1 MADPITAAAAAFS
14 NWAYATFFAA
24 AGYGTTAHA
33 VISATLY
40 YGAQA
45 AIYTGVSMG
54 LSAVAQAQAPNPE
67 GQKVTRKQSR
77 PPRQFCGGGPVR
89 VSGPYMLRET
99 IGPKLAVVIA
109 LPEGPLA
116 SVGDVYLNDDKT
128 TRVDGWVQEGADG
141 RYGTGDLVRI
151 DYRLGHATETR
162 HTIFPAE
169 FDGVWPA
176 NARGDG
182 VGSLALYAQHRSRES
197 FSKHYPNGEPIPS
210 AVVQGAC
217 YDWRDPAQ
225 DREDETTW
233 LPNTNP
239 VVWLVHLE
247 WAHYGRSWTRSIAPV
262 LEALTAEA
270 DYCDASVAKV
280 GGTEP
285 RYRWAGAWN
294 STTEPDAVRT
304 SILAACDGWLTTD
317 GQGRLIVMAGRYE
330 EPTFV
335 IPPEHIEA
343 FTWQRGQMDEEACNE
358 LIISYVSPS
367 HDFTEVECD
376 PWRDEADILLRGKV
390 RSENLALAW
399 VSHHTQARRL
409 AKRKM
414 IRVNAARRG
423 MVRTGIYGLNGLGH
437 RYIRVQNPTLS
448 SMADVVCEVVNVEVD
463 FNAAT
468 VTFDLLLADPE
479 IDDWDPATE
488 EGAAPPLG
496 DAAPVESYVE
506 APTEFAATLDGSEV
520 DLAWRNP
527 FSGIFDFV
535 NVYRGTTASF
545 GDAAVITYYGGAP
558 GEFVQITDTPT
569 AGTYRYWLEAVDSF
583 GNTSVPVG
591 PAGPVTVA

>member
-14 NWAYATFFAA
+14 QW
-24 AGYGTTAHA
+24 
-33 VISATLY
+33 VVSA
-40 YGAQA
+40 
-45 AIYTGVSMG
+45 TGVSYGTAQVVGAVAFYGASAALYAGVQMG
-54 LSAVAQAQAPNPE
+54 LSAVAQNQIPGAE
-67 GQKVTRKQSR
+67 GQKITRKQSR

-99 IGPKLAVVIA
+99 IGQKLAVVIA
-109 LPEGPLA
+109 LPEGRLA
-116 SVGDVYLNDDKT
+116 SVDAIYLNDDK
-128 TRVDGWVQEGADG
+128 VEVVGGWVQEGADG
-141 RYGTGDLVRI
+141 RYGTGDLVRV
-151 DYRLGHATETR
+151 DHRLGLPTETR
-162 HTIFPAE
+162 HTIFPSE

-182 VGSLALYAQHRSRES
+182 VGSLAIYAQHRSRES
-197 FSKHYPNGEPIPS
+197 FPKHYPNGEPIPS
-210 AVVQGAC
+210 AVVQAVC
-217 YDWRDPAQ
+217 YDWRDPSQ
-225 DREDETTW
+225 DREDESTW
-233 LPNTNP
+233 QASANP
-239 VVWLVHLE
+239 IVWLVHLE
-247 WAHYGRSWTRSIAPV
+247 WTHYGRSWTRSIAPV
-262 LEALTAEA
+262 LDALTVEA
-270 DYCDASVAKV
+270 DYCDTSVARI
-280 GGTEP
+280 GGSEP

-304 SILAACDGWLTTD
+304 NILAACDGWLTTD

-330 EPTFV
+330 EPSFV

-343 FTWQRGQMDEEACNE
+343 FSWQRGQMDEEACNE

-376 PWRDEADILLRGKV
+376 PWRDEADITLRGKV
-390 RSENLALAW
+390 RSENLSLSW

-414 IRVNAARRG
+414 SRVNALRRG

-437 RYIRVQNPTLS
+437 RYIRIQNPTLS
-448 SMADVVCEVVNVEVD
+448 SMADVVCEVMNVEVD

-468 VTFDLLLADPE
+468 VTFDLVQADPD
-479 IDDWDPATE
+479 IDAWNPATE
-488 EGAAPPLG
+488 EGATPPLG

-506 APTEFAATLDGSEV
+506 APTEFAATLDGSDV

-535 NVYRGTTASF
+535 NVYRGTGPTF
-545 GDAAVITYYGGAP
+545 GAATLITYYGGAP
-558 GEFVQITDTPT
+558 GEFVQITDTPS

-591 PAGPVTVA
+591 PAGPVTVT